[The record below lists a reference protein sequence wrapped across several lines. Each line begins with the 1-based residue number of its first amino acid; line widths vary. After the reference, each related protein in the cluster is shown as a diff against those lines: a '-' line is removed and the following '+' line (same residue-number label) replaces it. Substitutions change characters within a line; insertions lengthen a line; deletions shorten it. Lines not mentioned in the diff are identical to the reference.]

1 MKIYNYLFENN
12 ILEEI
17 KINIEED
24 VRIKYNL
31 MMCLNHALKFI
42 IFFYGKFL
50 MEKNHIICFTGIIL
64 KIIIISLEQKIIGLK
79 KEIVNINLSHKL
91 KIIK

>member
-31 MMCLNHALKFI
+31 IDVLESCTEIYHFFLWK
-42 IFFYGKFL
+42 IFNGKKPHHMFYWDQS
-50 MEKNHIICFTGIIL
+50 KNYH
-64 KIIIISLEQKIIGLK
+64 
-79 KEIVNINLSHKL
+79 N
-91 KIIK
+91 